1 MQGRIIWKDIIGYE
15 GYYKISN
22 TGEVFAIERTVVQK
36 NGYIR
41 TFPEKKAKKHIDK
54 DGYYI
59 VLLSKNQKTQ
69 HVRLHRLLAIH
80 FLENPN
86 NLPIVR
92 HLNDNKL
99 DYRLE
104 NLSWGTGKDNSDDKI
119 SNGFNQEGGNN
130 KFARLV
136 LNTQTG
142 IFYDCLKDAV
152 NSCGISYHTLQ
163 RRLAGKV
170 KNNTPFIYA

>member
-1 MQGRIIWKDIIGYE
+1 MQEGIIWKDIIGYE

-22 TGEVFAIERTVVQK
+22 TGEVLSVERTVIQK

-41 TFPEKKAKKHIDK
+41 TFPSKKAKPRLNVY
-54 DGYYI
+54 GYTI
-59 VLLSKNQKTQ
+59 VLLSKEQKTE
-69 HVRLHRLLAIH
+69 HALLHRLLAIH
-80 FLENPN
+80 FIENPE

-99 DYRLE
+99 DFRLE
-104 NLSWGTGKDNSDDKI
+104 NLAWGTKKDNADDRVL
-119 SNGFNQEGGNN
+119 NGFNQDGGNN
-130 KFARLV
+130 KTARLV

-152 NSCGISYHTLQ
+152 NSSNFSYHSLH
-163 RRLAGKV
+163 RRLIGKV
-170 KNNTPFIYA
+170 QNNTPFIYA